1 MKTSIVTAIIVIAI
15 AVLFYVYRKSQ
26 LKNKAKTGDYHIPLS
41 DDIQKTYFDEYE
53 KEQAENKAAQ
63 TSEAGEEKKQG
74 DGE

>member
-1 MKTSIVTAIIVIAI
+1 MKTPIVTAIIVIAI

-53 KEQAENKAAQ
+53 KEQAEN
-63 TSEAGEEKKQG
+63 
-74 DGE
+74 